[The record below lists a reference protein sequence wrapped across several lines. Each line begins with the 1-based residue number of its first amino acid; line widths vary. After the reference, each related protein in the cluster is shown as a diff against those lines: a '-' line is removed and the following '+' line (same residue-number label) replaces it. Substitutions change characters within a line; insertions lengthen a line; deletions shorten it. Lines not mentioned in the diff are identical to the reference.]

1 MMMETLSKARYWLLM
16 RYPYLAS
23 ALYALRY
30 IESEQVPTM
39 SVDKNWNL
47 YYNPEFVSQLSIAEL
62 GAVLYHEILHLL
74 RQHAVRLVGYPQE
87 AANLAADA
95 EINDDIR
102 AEGLTLPSGAI
113 YPELLGQPEGR
124 LAEEYAEALLQQL
137 ELQAGGAG
145 QQQQRGQQVSTP
157 ASASQGSAGA
167 SAQQQ
172 QQQQQNGCAC
182 TGTARRTPTTDAQSS
197 AHGASEQGCTSDGVQ
212 PALQPLSAGLQPAN
226 GSAANGREQAWEN
239 GEPRHPVE
247 QEAILQQVAEA
258 IQRHTGTV
266 PAHLKRV
273 AQQILTPKRVDWRR
287 ELAAAT
293 RYAIASCMGAGD
305 YTYSRPSR
313 RQSVYSPV
321 VIPSLRQPIPRVAVV
336 VDTSGSITDHEIGL
350 ALEVIDQVVQATQA
364 RLTVYACDAKVHAVK
379 RVMCGRDAEPIL
391 YGGGGTNMRVGIDA
405 ALQAS
410 PRPQVVIVIT
420 DGYTP
425 WGETPP
431 IGVRVIAVLTTDVPV
446 PDWVKPI
453 RMGV

>member
-1 MMMETLSKARYWLLM
+1 MMMMETLSKARYWLLM

-30 IESEQVPTM
+30 RESQQVPTM
-39 SVDKNWNL
+39 SVDRHWNL

-87 AANLAADA
+87 VANLAADA

-137 ELQAGGAG
+137 GLQAGGAG
-145 QQQQRGQQVSTP
+145 QQQQQRGQQVSTP

-172 QQQQQNGCAC
+172 QQQNGCAA
-182 TGTARRTPTTDAQSS
+182 GTDAQSS

-212 PALQPLSAGLQPAN
+212 PALQPVSAGLQPAN
-226 GSAANGREQAWEN
+226 GSAANGREQAWEV

-258 IQRHTGTV
+258 IQRHTGAV

-273 AQQILTPKRVDWRR
+273 AQQILAPKRVDWRR

-293 RYAIASCMGAGD
+293 RYAIASFTGAGD
-305 YTYSRPSR
+305 YTYNRPSR
-313 RQSVYSPV
+313 RQSVYTPV

-336 VDTSGSITDHEIGL
+336 VDTSGSITDREIGL
-350 ALEVIDQVVQATQA
+350 ALQVIDQVVQATQA
-364 RLTVYACDAKVHAVK
+364 QLTVYAVDAKVHAVK
-379 RVMCGRDAEPIL
+379 RVLCGRDAEPIL
-391 YGGGGTNMRVGIDA
+391 YGGGGTDMRVGIA
-405 ALQAS
+405 TALQAS

-425 WGETPP
+425 WDETPP
-431 IGVRVIAVLTTDVPV
+431 VGARVIAVLTTDAPV